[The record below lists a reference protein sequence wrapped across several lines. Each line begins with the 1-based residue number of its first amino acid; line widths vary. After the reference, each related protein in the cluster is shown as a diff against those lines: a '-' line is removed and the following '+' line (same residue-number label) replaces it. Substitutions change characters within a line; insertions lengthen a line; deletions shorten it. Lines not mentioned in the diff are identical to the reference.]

1 MRKPRRFPMR
11 FPLLFVI
18 ASLSLIP
25 SVAQPADLEKDFK
38 HAAEHLASEMQRLA
52 LHSIYVQDFLDPN
65 GERRPTGV
73 FFAAT
78 FSQALSKH
86 ARKFSAISRADAHKF
101 LDQSG
106 WTDNDLSTSD
116 VFAKFTSEFH
126 PDAILH
132 GSVSL
137 RDGKY
142 YFEFTAQDLTG
153 KELFRFPY
161 QVGANFTNMAWLYLP
176 PTHNPSGRIF
186 YFAGLDGVSLPK
198 MIFAPNPS
206 YSPKARQDRVSG
218 VVVLSAIVTLD
229 GRPDQISVLRKL
241 HPDLDANS
249 VATLKTWRL
258 IPCETPDGTPI
269 PVRVDFEV
277 SFRLY

>member
-1 MRKPRRFPMR
+1 
-11 FPLLFVI
+11 
-18 ASLSLIP
+18 
-25 SVAQPADLEKDFK
+25 
-38 HAAEHLASEMQRLA
+38 
-52 LHSIYVQDFLDPN
+52 
-65 GERRPTGV
+65 V

-78 FSQALSKH
+78 FSEELSKH
-86 ARKFSAISRADAHKF
+86 ARNISAISRADAHKF

-106 WTDNDLSTSD
+106 WTDKDLSASD
-116 VFAKFTSEFH
+116 VFAKFTSEFN
-126 PDAILH
+126 PDAIVH

-142 YFEFTAQDLTG
+142 QFEFTAQDLTG

-161 QVGANFTNMAWLYLP
+161 QEEANLLNMTWLYLP
-176 PTHNPSGRIF
+176 PSHNPSGRIY

-218 VVVLSAIVTLD
+218 VVVLSAIVTPE
-229 GRPDQISVLRKL
+229 GRTDQLSVIRKL

-258 IPCETPDGTPI
+258 IPCKNPEGTPI
-269 PVRVDFEV
+269 PVRVNFEV
-277 SFRLY
+277 SFRLYYLSAAPCDFQAGVFPVFSAQSASLRHHFLFVFLRQKLRQRLPIVHPPPLRQMLQPAPSETPCDQT

>member
-1 MRKPRRFPMR
+1 
-11 FPLLFVI
+11 LFAI

-25 SVAQPADLEKDFK
+25 SIAQPANLEKHFK
-38 HAAEHLASEMQRLA
+38 HAAEHLASELQRMS
-52 LHSIYVQDFLDPN
+52 LHRVYVQDFLDLN
-65 GERRPTGV
+65 GERTPTGV
-73 FFAAT
+73 FFAAA
-78 FSQALSKH
+78 FSESLSKD
-86 ARKFSAISRADAHKF
+86 ARNISVISRADAHKF

-106 WTDNDLSTSD
+106 WTDKDLSVSD
-116 VFAKFTSEFH
+116 VFAKFTSEFN

-142 YFEFTAQDLTG
+142 YFEFTVQDLTG

-161 QVGANFTNMAWLYLP
+161 QEEANDTNMPWLYLP
-176 PTHNPSGRIF
+176 PTHNPSGRIY
-186 YFAGLDGVSLPK
+186 YFAGLDGISLPK
-198 MIFAPNPS
+198 MVFAPNPS
-206 YSPKARQDRVSG
+206 YSPKARQDTVSG
-218 VVVLSAIVTLD
+218 IVVLSAIVTPE
-229 GRPDQISVLRKL
+229 GRTDQISVLRKL

-258 IPCETPDGTPI
+258 IPCKTPDGTPI